1 MKKEIFPDGEEKRS
15 ESLSACIIV
24 TAVLLCILL
33 SFFGFLDNRKAARN
47 AAHTAAQAAAQVE
60 QAVSSAIRAES
71 ETAGAGNAQLSDPL
85 LVLVNDWT
93 PLPEDWQVVPR
104 MVDDEQ
110 VDLRMYDD
118 LSAMFQAAAKDDV
131 WFWVASG
138 YRSVE
143 EQEVILNRAV
153 EENMEQEMAREE
165 AEQEALRTIARPG
178 RSEHHTGL
186 AVDLNDVSDDFE
198 ETEAYRWLSR
208 HGAEYGFV
216 QRYKKEKAALTGI
229 DNESWHYRYVGK
241 KHAKEMERLD
251 MCLEEYV
258 EYLKKQGAR

>member
-1 MKKEIFPDGEEKRS
+1 MKKEVPYEIEKKRP
-15 ESLSACIIV
+15 ESLSAGIIV

-33 SFFGFLDNRKAARN
+33 SFLGFLDNRESARD

-60 QAVSSAIRAES
+60 QPASSAVKTES
-71 ETAGAGNAQLSDPL
+71 EGMGNSQLSDPL

-93 PLPEDWQVVPR
+93 PLPEGWQVTPR

-118 LSAMFQAAAKDDV
+118 LSSMFQAAAKDDV

-143 EQEVILNRAV
+143 EQEVILDRAIQ
-153 EENMEQEMAREE
+153 ENLQFGMSQKE
-165 AEQEALRTIARPG
+165 AEQEALKTIARPG
-178 RSEHHTGL
+178 CSEHHTGL

-198 ETEAYRWLSR
+198 KTEAYRWLSQ

-216 QRYKKEKAALTGI
+216 QRYKKEKATLTGI

-258 EYLKKQGAR
+258 EYLKKQGVR